1 VLDSG
6 IVLAVL
12 AVFSFAF
19 GVAGVIGSWRV
30 ARNSTIVT
38 QYRETALAWEAKAK
52 VQDVE
57 IADLKTAD
65 TANVQ
70 RIAELTGKVAV
81 LQDTLTGKMAW
92 DVLDRK
98 LAEALELAASTR
110 AEIRAL
116 GEQIARTGK

>member
-1 VLDSG
+1 VNSG
-6 IVLAVL
+6 ILLTVLA
-12 AVFSFAF
+12 AFSFLF
-19 GVAGVIGSWRV
+19 GVAGVVGSWRV

-57 IADLKTAD
+57 IADLKAAG

-70 RIAELTGKVAV
+70 RIAELNGKVSV

-92 DVLDRK
+92 DVLERK
-98 LAEALELAASTR
+98 LAEALDLAASTR
-110 AEIRAL
+110 ADVRAL
-116 GEQIARTGK
+116 SEQIRGTGK